1 MNELVLRVRTCSW
14 IIRFLLPS
22 TPSFQ
27 FSLCPFPPIHNLPF
41 DGRPLHLFPAPR
53 SPCPPT
59 RQLIHRP
66 SKSSQFIIANF
77 LYLLLLTSSPASLS
91 LFSIHCPI
99 QPFSHTSVSSSVSL
113 SFRRFHSSVLCS
125 RPPLPARRAPA
136 AAASATGSWL
146 SS

>member
-1 MNELVLRVRTCSW
+1 MNELVLRVRTHSW
-14 IIRFLLPS
+14 IIRLLLHS

-27 FSLCPFPPIHNLPF
+27 FSLCPFPPIHNPPL
-41 DGRPLHLFPAPR
+41 DRRPLHLFHATR

-59 RQLIHRP
+59 WQLIHRP
-66 SKSSQFIIANF
+66 SKFSQFIIANF
-77 LYLLLLTSSPASLS
+77 LYLLLLTSSLASLS

-99 QPFSHTSVSSSVSL
+99 QPFSHTSISSSVSL

-136 AAASATGSWL
+136 ASATGSWL